1 MNSILNAIVDN
12 KRREIEARA
21 MLGIYDKALSHAPK
35 SAYTPVS
42 MSRSIT
48 DNEFGIIAEFKRR
61 SPSRDDIH
69 PGAVADKIIK
79 GYTESGAAACSIL
92 TDTVYF
98 GGALSDLALARKSTS
113 LPLLRKEFIVD
124 SCQIFEAR
132 LYGADAILLIASILS
147 FNDIVK
153 FTDTAHQ
160 LGMEVLL
167 ELHDMDELDR
177 FNPEVDMVG
186 INNRNLSTFV
196 TDTDVSLQ
204 MASALPDDIVKVA
217 ESGLSSISEIHRLR
231 DVGYRGFLI
240 GETFMKHQ
248 HPGKALKD
256 FINATE

>member
-1 MNSILNAIVDN
+1 MDSILNAIVDN

-21 MLGIYDKALSHAPK
+21 MLGIYDKALSHAQK

-42 MSRSIT
+42 MSRNII

-61 SPSRDDIH
+61 SPSRGDIH

-167 ELHDMDELDR
+167 ELHDMNELDR

-256 FINATE
+256 FIHATE

>member
-1 MNSILNAIVDN
+1 M
-12 KRREIEARA
+12 
-21 MLGIYDKALSHAPK
+21 
-35 SAYTPVS
+35 
-42 MSRSIT
+42 
-48 DNEFGIIAEFKRR
+48 
-61 SPSRDDIH
+61 
-69 PGAVADKIIK
+69 
-79 GYTESGAAACSIL
+79 
-92 TDTVYF
+92 
-98 GGALSDLALARKSTS
+98 
-113 LPLLRKEFIVD
+113 LRKEFIVD

-132 LYGADAILLIASILS
+132 IYGADAILLIASILS

-196 TDTDVSLQ
+196 TDTDVSLR

-217 ESGLSSISEIHRLR
+217 ESGLSSIAEIHRLR
-231 DVGYRGFLI
+231 DAGYRGFLI

-248 HPGKALKD
+248 HPGNALKD

>member
-1 MNSILNAIVDN
+1 MDSILNAIVDN

-21 MLGIYDKALSHAPK
+21 MLGIYDKALSHAQK

-42 MSRSIT
+42 MSRNII

-61 SPSRDDIH
+61 SPSRGDIH

-98 GGALSDLALARKSTS
+98 GGALSGLALARKSTS

-167 ELHDMDELDR
+167 ELHDMNELDR

-196 TDTDVSLQ
+196 TDTDVSMQ

-256 FINATE
+256 FIHATE